1 MLVIHTLPLLSYFVN
16 IMNIAV
22 FKVIYY
28 HPVIEAVESDL
39 LFGIFKYLKII
50 IIIIII
56 IIIMIITTT
65 MV

>member
-1 MLVIHTLPLLSYFVN
+1 
-16 IMNIAV
+16 MNIAV

-39 LFGIFKYLKII
+39 LFGIIKYTKNV

-56 IIIMIITTT
+56 IIIML
-65 MV
+65 

>member
-50 IIIIII
+50 III
-56 IIIMIITTT
+56 MIITTT